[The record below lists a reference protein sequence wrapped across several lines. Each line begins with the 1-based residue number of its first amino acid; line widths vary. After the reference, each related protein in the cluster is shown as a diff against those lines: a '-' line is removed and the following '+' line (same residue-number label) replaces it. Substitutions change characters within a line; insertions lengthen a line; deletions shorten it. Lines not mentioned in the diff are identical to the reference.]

1 MQNAERVEYKEV
13 KMSLRERFRLEEK
26 ELESLS
32 LRKAFPKK
40 GDEEANSKEELNCE
54 NEGENELRN

>member
-1 MQNAERVEYKEV
+1 
-13 KMSLRERFRLEEK
+13 MSLRERFRLEEK

-40 GDEEANSKEELNCE
+40 GDDEATSKKEELKCK
-54 NEGENELRN
+54 NEGENELIN